1 MRSDPAICSIN
12 HAPYSGQLRQKP
24 KGSRPPN
31 LLGEKDYCVRAADIL
46 AVLGENAHFLK
57 RRAGVKAESFLDP
70 RCLEWQKMKAAAGE
84 QSLELFGC
92 RDTVSALA
100 VIKNPAARDW
110 LVRPRSGGLQTAGAI
125 WRSPFLK
132 FSHFCQIRMNREKIF
147 HFGVTPSSFKPLW
160 PSRANFSSAGV
171 GSISIWA

>member
-12 HAPYSGQLRQKP
+12 HASDSGQLRQKP

-31 LLGEKDYCVRAADIL
+31 LLGEKDYCVRAADIV

-84 QSLELFGC
+84 PSLELLAW
-92 RDTVSALA
+92 RDTASASA
-100 VIKNPAARDW
+100 AIKNPAGRACIG
-110 LVRPRSGGLQTAGAI
+110 RP
-125 WRSPFLK
+125 
-132 FSHFCQIRMNREKIF
+132 
-147 HFGVTPSSFKPLW
+147 
-160 PSRANFSSAGV
+160 
-171 GSISIWA
+171 